1 VNVSGSRYNYG
12 SILTVSGSGNVVHTT
27 ATGSFRAA
35 FYNYV
40 AFSGSNARAGQ
51 VSNVWFGTTSSYA
64 ETMTT
69 DIGTTVG
76 LTVYARV
83 TQSLAQLVADTTTAG
98 WTIETSVNLI

>member
-1 VNVSGSRYNYG
+1 
-12 SILTVSGSGNVVHTT
+12 
-27 ATGSFRAA
+27 
-35 FYNYV
+35 
-40 AFSGSNARAGQ
+40 
-51 VSNVWFGTTSSYA
+51 
-64 ETMTT
+64 MTT